1 MLFYPLKYGIISSYN
16 VQYSGAAEWLC
27 KGGYERILTAAAVV
41 VHQYDLFQ
49 QVCRGPLDGRVDGAQ
64 QHR

>member
-1 MLFYPLKYGIISSYN
+1 MSPIRSFYNNFLRT
-16 VQYSGAAEWLC
+16 VC
-27 KGGYERILTAAAVV
+27 GYEGILTAAAVV
-41 VHQYDLFQ
+41 VHQYDFFE